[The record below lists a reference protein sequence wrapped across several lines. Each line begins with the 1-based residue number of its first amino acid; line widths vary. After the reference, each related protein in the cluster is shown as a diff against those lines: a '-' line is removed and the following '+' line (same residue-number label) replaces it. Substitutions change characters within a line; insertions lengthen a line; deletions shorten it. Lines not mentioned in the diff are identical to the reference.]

1 MLLANERHGNDQEE
15 GRAVTNRIL
24 MLIAM
29 GLMAGSHVAQGA
41 VVLENPF
48 NGAATEPGSFSQ
60 SGQRLAAQFQLE
72 TASNVDR
79 VTWYGTMYSAD
90 PLDTGDT
97 WNFNLVLYGD
107 SAGLPGAMLASH

>member
-48 NGAATEPGSFSQ
+48 NGAAT
-60 SGQRLAAQFQLE
+60 
-72 TASNVDR
+72 
-79 VTWYGTMYSAD
+79 
-90 PLDTGDT
+90 
-97 WNFNLVLYGD
+97 
-107 SAGLPGAMLASH
+107 